1 MVNTIQTYHA
11 RTAEGW
17 MRTLAGGVMAPLFAA
32 LIAMSA
38 ISGVAEAAQ
47 AQQATDV
54 TAALLDQNGNA
65 MTLGQLAL
73 KFARSLT
80 PPFLGSREADA
91 ITWLTGGQVGG
102 QAGHQPPLSPIS
114 GWGSGSRNATVG
126 DLTVLLVQ
134 QFNITPTASGGG
146 SPTAQDYQNAL
157 VGYTGSANVATYNS
171 LASLFTSWVSPT
183 INPLGPQPSAGNPT
197 RSSPGSSGS

>member
-1 MVNTIQTYHA
+1 MNIAGKESQVNTIQTYHA
-11 RTAEGW
+11 TTGVGRI
-17 MRTLAGGVMAPLFAA
+17 LAGGVMAPLIAA

-38 ISGVAEAAQ
+38 ISGVAGA
-47 AQQATDV
+47 AQQATAV
-54 TAALLDQNGNA
+54 TDALLDQSGNT

-80 PPFLGSREADA
+80 PPFVGSREADA

-102 QAGHQPPLSPIS
+102 QAGHQPPLSPIG

-134 QFNITPTASGGG
+134 QFNITPTAASGG

-157 VGYTGSANVATYNS
+157 VGYTGSATVATYNS
-171 LASLFTSWVSPT
+171 LASLFNSWTSPT
-183 INPLGPQPSAGNPT
+183 INPLGPQPSAGEQP
-197 RSSPGSSGS
+197 RS

>member
-1 MVNTIQTYHA
+1 MNTIQTYHA
-11 RTAEGW
+11 TTGVGRI
-17 MRTLAGGVMAPLFAA
+17 LAGGVMAPLIAA

-47 AQQATDV
+47 QATDV
-54 TAALLDQNGNA
+54 TAALLDQSGNP
-65 MTLGQLAL
+65 MTLGQLAFQ
-73 KFARSLT
+73 FARNLR
-80 PPFLGSREADA
+80 PPFTGSREADA

-102 QAGHQPPLSPIS
+102 QAGHQPPLIPIG

-134 QFNITPTASGGG
+134 QFNITPTAASGG

-157 VGYTGSANVATYNS
+157 VGYTGSGDVATYNS
-171 LASLFTSWVSPT
+171 LASLFSSWVSPT
-183 INPLGPQPSAGNPT
+183 INPLGPQPSAGQQT